1 MCNFFKLNKLKNKQI
16 KVVIM
21 KKPKFNI
28 FEHVYDR
35 YGIEYIITDR
45 VLAKDDYIYKL
56 RDIDNGIDCQMFEF
70 DLFKKN
76 KKTG

>member
-1 MCNFFKLNKLKNKQI
+1 MCNFFKLNKLNKLKNKQI

-35 YGIEYIITDR
+35 YGIEYIIIDR

-70 DLFKKN
+70 DLFKK
-76 KKTG
+76 

>member
-1 MCNFFKLNKLKNKQI
+1 
-16 KVVIM
+16 M
-21 KKPKFNI
+21 KKAKFNI

-56 RDIDNGIDCQMFEF
+56 RDIDNRIDCQKLEFE
-70 DLFKKN
+70 LIKK
-76 KKTG
+76 

>member
-1 MCNFFKLNKLKNKQI
+1 MCNFFFLFKLKNKQI
-16 KVVIM
+16 KVVNM

-28 FEHVYDR
+28 LEHVFDR

-70 DLFKKN
+70 DLFKK
-76 KKTG
+76 

>member
-1 MCNFFKLNKLKNKQI
+1 
-16 KVVIM
+16 M

-70 DLFKKN
+70 DLFKK
-76 KKTG
+76 

>member
-16 KVVIM
+16 KVVNM
-21 KKPKFNI
+21 KRPKFNI
-28 FEHVYDR
+28 FEHVYDK

-70 DLFKKN
+70 DLFKK
-76 KKTG
+76 

>member
-1 MCNFFKLNKLKNKQI
+1 
-16 KVVIM
+16 M
-21 KKPKFNI
+21 KRPKFNI

-56 RDIDNGIDCQMFEF
+56 RDIDNGLDCQMFEF
-70 DLFKKN
+70 DLFKKYN